1 MDKIKPKFMH
11 AYASYSKTSFVK
23 GCSKIYWVEVEGIQT
38 DCLWLF
44 SSEFCNM
51 NIFIL

>member
-38 DCLWLF
+38 VYGYF
-44 SSEFCNM
+44 PRNFVT
-51 NIFIL
+51 